1 MGYRHYLK
9 LAKIKD
15 IKKVNQELIDSMKD
29 SEGWFSR
36 YNLFEKLNFIDL
48 IELGK
53 YSDEGFELSARKHKI
68 RKLKKQIN
76 LLIENCSDEDSDF
89 NIITQEDFVWLIEK
103 YKERTVNY
111 WKMLLS
117 DERMESYNKVYENA
131 GDKCKYY
138 VQNLLHWEKFLIN
151 TDLDNKWILQT
162 TWKYEYE
169 LFNLLHIY
177 KTIDWKNNIV
187 FIVGG

>member
-1 MGYRHYLK
+1 MNSFNRFH
-9 LAKIKD
+9 D
-15 IKKVNQELIDSMKD
+15 
-29 SEGWFSR
+29 
-36 YNLFEKLNFIDL
+36 IDL

-53 YSDEGFELSARKHKI
+53 YSDEGFELSARKYKV

-111 WKMLLS
+111 WKKILS
-117 DERMESYNKVYENA
+117 DERIESYDKVYENA

-138 VQNLLHWEKFLIN
+138 VQDLLHWEKFLIN
-151 TDLDNKWILQT
+151 TDLNNKWILQT

-177 KTIDWKNNIV
+177 KTIDWENNIV